1 MMAVRMLSQVAW
13 ASLVCC
19 CCLEWE
25 PCSCSVLSHS
35 HDFTIDPFLTVAVL
49 LFDTTSLFN
58 PWKWQKTPRFPA
70 WSGFVTF
77 WCSHTVLALI
87 EQTVMRE
94 EVARRVGE
102 TLPGGPLY
110 CSPNSPGFSCLCWGR
125 ARSTWHVS
133 LVAVSKQGAGTGTER
148 RCIALAVL
156 VQKQVRPSWK
166 YSHLLLQTA
175 ANTNNNSLCV
185 CTWGRAPDCS
195 DLYSWGG
202 NHVSCWGEWGWCLQ
216 GRLGIAALA
225 LLMHLEDMEEYSAR
239 DSPEKHLCWES
250 MLNLQYRQHKKC
262 TLICKWLYS
271 ICKLLKKD
279 KCGIPQSCS

>member
-35 HDFTIDPFLTVAVL
+35 HDFTIDPFLAVTVL

-125 ARSTWHVS
+125 AQSTWHVS
-133 LVAVSKQGAGTGTER
+133 LVVVSKQGAGAGTGR
-148 RCIALAVL
+148 SCIALAVL
-156 VQKQVRPSWK
+156 LQKQVRPSWK

-185 CTWGRAPDCS
+185 YLRKSPRLLLSLQLRREPRIMLRRVRVVCAGGTGNSSSRSS
-195 DLYSWGG
+195 DAFGGHGGVLCKRQSWEAFVLRV
-202 NHVSCWGEWGWCLQ
+202 HVEFAVQAAQKVYFDLQ
-216 GRLGIAALA
+216 MATFYMQIT
-225 LLMHLEDMEEYSAR
+225 
-239 DSPEKHLCWES
+239 EK
-250 MLNLQYRQHKKC
+250 R
-262 TLICKWLYS
+262 
-271 ICKLLKKD
+271 
-279 KCGIPQSCS
+279 